1 MRFGAHQTFHIR
13 DSWLYKG
20 LNSIDSLEEDE
31 TAMVDLGIGKNMV
44 GAMKFWMTA
53 LQIAENDNGWK
64 LTPLGKMIEK
74 NDPYFELD
82 GTLLLLH
89 YLLTT
94 NKFGATAWYWFFNKF
109 SATEFDSES
118 LLVYYEAFV
127 TNAVEKKIQ
136 ESTLKKDI
144 NCLIRCYKP
153 PKFGDKVTPETE
165 NPSPFVRFQVL
176 TEEGKKLRKNKLRA
190 DHIPAEVFIYLMYL
204 YWRDFESQAASL
216 NLESLVEKECSP
228 GHIFGFGLDDL
239 IEMIEKIENEYK
251 DKYFKFS
258 RTGGYNIIELNG
270 DTAKKALTNYYK
282 SNQLQ

>member
-44 GAMKFWMTA
+44 GAIKFWMTA
-53 LQIAENDNGWK
+53 LDLAENDKSWC
-64 LTPLGKMIEK
+64 LTRTGKMIQK
-74 NDPYFELD
+74 YDPYFELD

-89 YLLTT
+89 YLLAT
-94 NKFGATAWYWFFNKF
+94 NKTGATAWYWFFNKF
-109 SATEFDSES
+109 SATEFDTES
-118 LLVYYEAFV
+118 LLVYYDAFV

-144 NCLIRCYKP
+144 LCILRTYKQ

-165 NPSPFVRFQVL
+165 NPSPFSKYQIL

-190 DHIPAEVFIYLMYL
+190 DLVPTEVFIYLMYL
-204 YWRDFESQAASL
+204 YWRDFEGSASSM
-216 NLESLVEKECSP
+216 NVESLVDKECAP
-228 GHIFGFGLDDL
+228 GLVFGFGLDDL
-239 IEMIEKIENEYK
+239 IDILEKAENEFQ
-251 DKYFKFS
+251 DKYFRFS
-258 RTGGYNIIELNG
+258 RTGGYNIIELNES
-270 DTAKKALTNYYK
+270 TTKNALINYYK
-282 SNQLQ
+282 KHQL